1 LIIYSSLGSINN
13 FFLKSNILVMKR
25 IFRFGFTAMLLLPIY
40 GLAQSWSWETTF
52 PNATIN
58 DMKTLPSGTTY
69 LVGDFKQVTPKDSV
83 SAADYFLLKVD
94 SSGNIVGGFKKA
106 PDNLGIGRLIGS
118 DNKGNIYV
126 LGTPFTPQTNNYYL
140 HKYTPGG
147 NSLWVRRFYVEGG
160 IKAMDV
166 NYDRVALTGH
176 YKKIMLIYGF
186 DKVKVDRDLGE
197 DCDPEWQYPCQY
209 NKFDAFIT
217 TFDQN
222 GNLLWA
228 DNYYS
233 EPVSAPDPENYYGY
247 YTLKD
252 FNDYGVDIAI
262 DKDQN
267 IIFQGLFSWEEP
279 WPQYMIIGTLKLSF
293 GNVDNWP
300 LTIAKFDPNGQVLW
314 ASIEKDGMKYV
325 DPNKRITT
333 DKDGNIYQLQEYY
346 PEFGGVNG
354 VGILIYKR
362 KPNGSIIWKR
372 VVPTSKE
379 EEFYIEGWTWHMD
392 DLGNSYIYG
401 QVDPV
406 DISIILDKSG
416 NIIQQFSDGKLF
428 LSSKMGIDLDA
439 NLYFQ
444 RGNKLKKYI
453 QNNPTSFTFTGTGIW
468 SEQSNWEHET
478 IPPIVLRKWDTV
490 NINTLQNDSCVL
502 DVPQTILP
510 GALLIVNEGSRLIVP
525 GDIQTDPHPTPIS
538 SVAEVST
545 SLLPKDNMFMVV
557 MVTKGEFPESSG
569 IQVTADLTIIGGP
582 AAQPLN
588 DAGIEG
594 DLHASDFRFSM
605 LYTLPDTTSPGQKVI
620 PYKVWDA
627 QSRMDS
633 GNVTLTVLAV
643 IGSPL
648 IISQIYYAGG
658 TTGAAYQNDYIE
670 LFNRGN
676 TTVSLEGKSLQ
687 YASGNGSDLFS
698 TQSPVLLSGDLL
710 PGQYYLISLAAG
722 ANGAPLPLPADA
734 TGDINLLET
743 GGKVILVNSTEGLP
757 CNGSSTPCN
766 TSQKSLMVDLV
777 GYGNANFFETTVA
790 SALPLARASVLLRNW
805 EGAQDTDNNRNDFYP
820 ATPTPRSKTSL
831 KNEVKPRVVIS
842 QVHTNGG
849 VKYRND
855 FVELY
860 NAGNS
865 AQNLNGWSLQY
876 ADSNAANWQ
885 VTPLSGTI
893 QPGQYLLIMQAAGTS
908 GSYLPPPDFIGNI
921 DLSTTGGKLV
931 LSSSNTIIS
940 GSCPSGDNVVDM
952 VGYGLTDCHEG
963 SAPVAGTIGLR
974 RKGSGYVDT
983 DNNLQDFFEG
993 ELFPRNK
1000 VFSVF
1005 HPKFRVNESIL
1016 ADTRDGQIY
1025 PVKRIGQ
1032 KVWMLQNLNFNSSAS
1047 KAYDNDPTNTPIYG
1061 RLYYPSIGI
1070 PNSTTVSGAPS
1081 GWKLPSSN
1089 DWKQLVA
1096 IMGNTGELKDTLY
1109 WNAPNTGG
1117 TNNIGFNIRPGG
1129 YFGGG
1134 TEQERVFAG
1143 KGSSALF
1150 ATSDGRRLHMQAEY
1164 NLLALFNSTSDKIGF
1179 WNWDAKYWGEEYWVS
1194 VRCVKD

>member
-1 LIIYSSLGSINN
+1 LKKINLAIMKNLALLII
-13 FFLKSNILVMKR
+13 
-25 IFRFGFTAMLLLPIY
+25 LLQFQI
-40 GLAQSWSWETTF
+40 GNAQTWSWTTNF
-52 PNATIN
+52 PNSTIH

-69 LVGDFKQVTPKDSV
+69 LVGDFKQITPKDSA
-83 SAADYFLLKVD
+83 SAADYFLIKVD
-94 SSGNIVGGFKKA
+94 SSGKVIGGFKKG
-106 PDNLGIGRLIGS
+106 PEHLGIGNKIGI
-118 DNKGNIYV
+118 DHEGNIYMV
-126 LGTPFTPQTNNYYL
+126 GTPFIPQVNNLYL
-140 HKYTPGG
+140 YKYSNDG
-147 NSLWVRRFYVEGG
+147 NIQWVRRFFIDGG
-160 IKAMDV
+160 ISAMDV
-166 NYDRVALTGH
+166 NYGRIALTGH
-176 YKKIMLIYGF
+176 LKELMTLYNF
-186 DKVKVDRDLGE
+186 DKVTRERLLGNNCHP
-197 DCDPEWQYPCQY
+197 DWDYPCRAA
-209 NKFDAFIT
+209 KHDAFILV
-217 TFDQN
+217 FDLN
-222 GNLLWA
+222 GGIVWTGE
-228 DNYYS
+228 YYT
-233 EPVSAPDPENYYGY
+233 EPRGAYDPYDRVWF
-247 YTLKD
+247 TLKD
-252 FNDYGVDIAI
+252 YNDYGVDITI

-267 IIFQGLFSWEEP
+267 IIFLGAFSLWEDFGD
-279 WPQYMIIGTLKLSF
+279 YMIIGDIRLPY
-293 GNVDNWP
+293 GNANDYP
-300 LTIAKFDPNGQVLW
+300 LAIAKFNADGQALW
-314 ASIEKDGMKYV
+314 AFMEHEGIHIGNE
-325 DPNKRITT
+325 NKIAT
-333 DKDGNIYQLQEYY
+333 DNLGNIYQLQTINKNEGT
-346 PEFGGVNG
+346 P
-354 VGILIYKR
+354 ILMYKR
-362 KPNGSIIWKR
+362 KPNGSVVWEKIIKPDSIGYWFE
-372 VVPTSKE
+372 SL
-379 EEFYIEGWTWHMD
+379 TWHLD
-392 DLGNSYIYG
+392 SLGNSHLFSKFS
-401 QVDPV
+401 QVDWWQANQN
-406 DISIILDKSG
+406 ILINPNGEILKKFPNDDSFSSTGLDTDNDK
-416 NIIQQFSDGKLF
+416 
-428 LSSKMGIDLDA
+428 
-439 NLYFQ
+439 NLYFSK
-444 RGNKLKKYI
+444 NNSLKKYI
-453 QNNPTSFTFTGTGIW
+453 CNLPVKFTFTGNGDW
-468 SEQSNWEHET
+468 SNPHNWEHET
-478 IPPIVLRKWDTV
+478 LPPLRLKKWDT
-490 NINTLQNDSCVL
+490 IYIKTQDNDSCVL
-502 DVPQTILP
+502 DVQQVIPE
-510 GALLIVNEGSRLIVP
+510 GALLMVAPGSRFIVP
-525 GDIQTDPHPTPIS
+525 GNIQTDPHPTPIGS
-538 SVAEVST
+538 AAEVST
-545 SLLPKDNMFMVV
+545 SLLPKDNMLMVV

-588 DAGIEG
+588 DAGIDG
-594 DLHASDFRFSM
+594 DLHANDFRFSM
-605 LYTLPDTTSPGQKVI
+605 LYNLSDTTSPGQKVI

-633 GNVTLTVLAV
+633 GNVTLTVLPV

-648 IISQIYYAGG
+648 VISQIYYAGG
-658 TTGAAYQNDYIE
+658 TTGATYQNDYVE

-743 GGKVILVNSTEGLP
+743 GGKAILVNSTEGLP

-790 SALPLARASVLLRNW
+790 SALPLARATVLLRNW
-805 EGAQDTDNNRNDFYP
+805 EGAQDTDNNRNDFHP
-820 ATPTPRSKTSL
+820 ATPTPRSKTSP

-865 AQNLNGWSLQY
+865 AQNLSGWSLQY

-893 QPGQYLLIMQAAGTS
+893 QSGQYLLIMQAAGTS

-931 LSSSNTIIS
+931 LSRSNTIIS
-940 GSCPSGDNVVDM
+940 GNCPSGDNVVDM

-963 SAPVAGTIGLR
+963 SAPVAGTNGLR

-1025 PVKRIGQ
+1025 PVKRIGP
-1032 KVWMLQNLNFNSSAS
+1032 KVWMLQNLNFNSAAS
-1047 KAYDNDPTNTPIYG
+1047 KAYDNDPANTPIYG

-1070 PNSTTVSGAPS
+1070 PNSTTISGTPS
-1081 GWKLPSSN
+1081 GWRLPSSN

-1096 IMGNTGELKDTLY
+1096 IMGNAGELKDTLY
-1109 WNAPNTGG
+1109 WNPPNTGG
-1117 TNNIGFNIRPGG
+1117 TNNVGFNIRPGG

-1134 TEQERVFAG
+1134 TEEERVFAG
-1143 KGSSALF
+1143 KGGSALY
-1150 ATSDGRRLHMQAEY
+1150 ATSDGVRIHMESEY
-1164 NLLALFNSTSDKIGF
+1164 NLLALFNATSDKIGL
-1179 WNWDAKYWGEEYWVS
+1179 WHWDAMYWDEEYWVS
-1194 VRCVKD
+1194 VRCVKN